1 MKQKEIKKYSDD
13 EDVVTKGYLRSTL
26 YEFGTKLKNEI
37 KEELKLELNDDFQRY
52 IGALMEDNQHKHE
65 QLIES
70 FRMQYEVFLRYTS
83 GNEEDKQKIYDRINR
98 LESRV
103 LLS

>member
-13 EDVVTKGYLRSTL
+13 EDIVTKGCLRSML
-26 YEFGTKLKNEI
+26 NEFGNKLKGEI
-37 KEELKLELNDDFQRY
+37 KEELKLELNEEFQRY
-52 IGALMEDNQHKHE
+52 IGILMEDNQHKHQ

-83 GNEEDKQKIYDRINR
+83 GNEEDKQKSMN
-98 LESRV
+98 V
-103 LLS
+103 LIG